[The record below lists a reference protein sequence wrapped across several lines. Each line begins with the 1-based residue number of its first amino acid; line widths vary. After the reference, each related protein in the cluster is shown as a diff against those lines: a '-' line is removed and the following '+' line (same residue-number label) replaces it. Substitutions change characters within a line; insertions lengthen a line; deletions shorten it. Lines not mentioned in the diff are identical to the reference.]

1 MYTGT
6 VGYDGVAEAFD
17 TLLRPN
23 DHVEIMVEPRRSG
36 ALEVVPHQELALEP
50 DRFKDGGEQW
60 SRSHSRTAI

>member
-36 ALEVVPHQELALEP
+36 ALEVIPQEE
-50 DRFKDGGEQW
+50 
-60 SRSHSRTAI
+60 

>member
-23 DHVEIMVEPRRSG
+23 DHVGILVEPRRSG
-36 ALEVVPHQELALEP
+36 ALEVIPHQE
-50 DRFKDGGEQW
+50 
-60 SRSHSRTAI
+60 